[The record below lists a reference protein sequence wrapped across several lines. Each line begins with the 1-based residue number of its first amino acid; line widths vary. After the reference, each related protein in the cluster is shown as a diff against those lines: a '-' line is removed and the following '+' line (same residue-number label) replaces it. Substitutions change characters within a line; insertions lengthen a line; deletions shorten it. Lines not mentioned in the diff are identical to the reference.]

1 VVTAQ
6 SGYLSGSITA
16 HNRDRPDD
24 SGGFVFVGC
33 TVVGTGQ
40 VYLGRAW
47 GAYSRVVF
55 LYTYMSDIIV
65 PDGWYDWGQPSRQ
78 G

>member
-1 VVTAQ
+1 MTAE

-16 HNRDRPDD
+16 QNRKDPRDG
-24 SGGFVFVGC
+24 GGFVFVGC
-33 TVVGTGQ
+33 RIMGTGE

-55 LYTYMSDIIV
+55 ISTYMSDIVV
-65 PDGWYDWGQPSRQ
+65 PDGWDDWGQPSRRR
-78 G
+78 